1 MRFPPP
7 LRFTIPALIVVCG
20 SMLGAIALCL
30 ELRDANRN
38 SEQNASLY
46 LKASISQAA
55 RTIYHLLRAQNDG
68 DQVLAL
74 VSQLGANQNYQDVL
88 LFNENNLVIRA
99 SDYSRLGSSAAAT
112 VAAPLLPLL
121 SNTRQSLRG
130 TVQLSPD
137 RSRLIAAYPILLKV
151 LPDELRPSRVG
162 VLYVDYDLSTA
173 RTIALQEALRRVSL
187 VIALLVILGF
197 SLWIFF
203 QTAIN
208 NRIRKLIDASHALG
222 AGDLNARSALAGSDE
237 LAEISLAFD
246 QMAQQVQQNSLDIV
260 RQVKRESILRGITE
274 RILTVLDLQRIFQV
288 AANELSAYLDVDR
301 VAVYQ
306 LDQEKKF
313 RQGTFVAEAVDPDL
327 VSVMSV
333 SFEDVCFADDWVEQF
348 LNGRNQIIDDVS
360 KVSLDPC
367 YRDLLNRLGVQSNLV
382 VPLICGSHLWGVFCV
397 HQCKAPRR
405 WMDVDV
411 EVVNHLA
418 RNLSIAIQQA
428 DLYAKLEAELQE
440 KKLAEE
446 SLLRANKELALSN
459 VELAR
464 STRLKDQFLANM
476 SHELRTPLNTIL
488 GMTESIQ
495 ENIYGEI
502 SPIQRNALAH
512 IESSGTHLLDL
523 INDILDLAKIEAG
536 KLEVQLEPVA
546 ISSLCQSCITSI
558 QQMAQAK
565 AITLSATIE
574 TAMPVCLLDQRLIR
588 QVLVNLLSNAVK
600 FTPEAGSVQLRA
612 KMILAKQVDPL
623 HGTLH
628 ISVQDSGVGIDS
640 SDHDWIFNPFVQIE
654 SGLNRQFTG
663 TGLGLSIV
671 KSIVM
676 AHGGDITLDSALG
689 KGSCF
694 IIQIPVDLQS

>member
-1 MRFPPP
+1 MRFYPP

-20 SMLGAIALCL
+20 SMLGAIAFCL

-38 SEQNASLY
+38 SEQNATLY

-55 RTIYHLLRAQNDG
+55 RTIDHLLRAQNEG

-74 VSQLGANQNYQDVL
+74 VSQLGANQNYKDVL

-112 VAAPLLPLL
+112 VAAPLLPIL
-121 SNTRQSLRG
+121 SHTRQTLRG
-130 TVQLSPD
+130 TVRLSPD

-162 VLYVDYDLSTA
+162 VLYVDYDLSSA
-173 RTIALQEALRRVSL
+173 RSIAFQEALRRVSI
-187 VIALLVILGF
+187 VNGLLVILGF
-197 SLWIFF
+197 SLWLFF
-203 QTAIN
+203 QTAVNI
-208 NRIRKLIDASHALG
+208 RIRKLIDASHALG
-222 AGDLNARSALAGSDE
+222 MGDLKARSALAGSDE

-246 QMAQQVQQNSLDIV
+246 QMAERVEQNSLEAEL
-260 RQVKRESILRGITE
+260 QVKRESILRGITE
-274 RILTVLDLQRIFQV
+274 RILSVLDLQRIFQMAV
-288 AANELSAYLDVDR
+288 NELRTYLGVDR

-306 LDQEKKF
+306 LDLEKQF
-313 RQGTFVAEAVDPDL
+313 RQGTFIAEAVDPDL
-327 VSVMSV
+327 ASLMSIV
-333 SFEDVCFADDWVEQF
+333 FEDVCFADDRVEQY
-348 LNGRNQIIDDVS
+348 LSGRNQIIDDVS
-360 KVSLDPC
+360 KASLDPC
-367 YRDLLNRLGVQSNLV
+367 YRDLLNRIGVQSNLV
-382 VPLICGSHLWGVFCV
+382 VPLVCGSRLWGLFCV
-397 HQCKAPRR
+397 HQCKAPRL
-405 WMDVDV
+405 WMDADV

-428 DLYAKLEAELQE
+428 DLFAKLEAELQE

-446 SLLRANKELALSN
+446 SLSRANKELALSN

-464 STRLKDQFLANM
+464 STRMKDQFLANM

-488 GMTESIQ
+488 GMAESIQ
-495 ENIYGEI
+495 DNIYGEI
-502 SPIQRNALAH
+502 SPIQSKALAH

-536 KLEVQLEPVA
+536 KLEVQREPVA
-546 ISSLCQSCITSI
+546 ISALCQSCITSI
-558 QQMAQAK
+558 QPMAQVK

-588 QVLVNLLSNAVK
+588 QVLTNLLSNAVK
-600 FTPEAGSVQLRA
+600 FTPEAGTVRLRA
-612 KMILAKQVDPL
+612 KMILAKQGDPL

-628 ISVQDSGVGIDS
+628 ISVLDSGVGIDPK
-640 SDHDWIFNPFVQIE
+640 DHDWIFNPFVQIE

-676 AHGGDITLDSALG
+676 AHGGDITLDSTLG

-694 IIQIPVDLQS
+694 SIQIPVDLHS